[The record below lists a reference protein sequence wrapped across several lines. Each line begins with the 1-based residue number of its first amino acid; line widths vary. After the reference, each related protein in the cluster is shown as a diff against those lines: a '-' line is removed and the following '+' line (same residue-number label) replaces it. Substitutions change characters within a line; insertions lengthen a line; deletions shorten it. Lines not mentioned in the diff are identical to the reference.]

1 MKAHPA
7 LFEEEGVGGEG
18 RVEGRGKK
26 VLIMALLLLYDASG
40 KCSSIKVFSIFARK
54 LALTAH
60 RSVLASDRGQ
70 PYAGEWTK

>member
-7 LFEEEGVGGEG
+7 LFEGDGVGGEG

-26 VLIMALLLLYDASG
+26 VLIIALLLLYDASG

-54 LALTAH
+54 LALTTH
-60 RSVLASDRGQ
+60 HSPLGVGKR
-70 PYAGEWTK
+70 